1 MMMRRR
7 LIVLGA
13 AVGLIA
19 AGCSHSSTARK
30 PALEIIPSAEQQ
42 PPADTAAQE
51 TSKPK
56 VDQMDANA
64 GSADALAYKAQNY
77 AKQIAP
83 LVEARTSARPGAAP
97 ALTPQTDKVEWLDP
111 ADFRLGAFASTSG
124 SSHPT
129 VPLKPV
135 IVTTPGAANQPV
147 QAANT
152 AGAENP
158 SKGPA
163 GDALAVATP
172 APAPAVSTETKSAS
186 NTSAAISTDA
196 LDQKLSRRAK
206 DFPKDVSAQLE
217 YQLLEFLRD
226 EPTPQLAMLS
236 SLPSEDR
243 ELVSAVLDGLAN
255 FRNAL
260 RADNNML
267 LSRKIKP
274 LLDMSERL
282 RSQADLMI
290 PTIALC
296 RSVTTFGN
304 YEPIEPARFAA
315 DHDHQVIVYCE
326 VANFTS
332 NLNDKQLWETRLN
345 WDMTLFTE
353 AGIPVW
359 SDKTETIVDSARVR
373 RHDFFVRKAITI
385 PKNLSIGRYLL
396 KASLVDSQSNR
407 VAEATTPI
415 VIAAQ
420 NASAGE

>member
-1 MMMRRR
+1 MRRR
-7 LIVLGA
+7 LIVLGT
-13 AVGLIA
+13 AVGMIA
-19 AGCSHSSTARK
+19 AGCSHSSGPRK

-56 VDQMDANA
+56 VDQMDASA
-64 GSADALAYKAQNY
+64 GSADALAYKAQSY

-83 LVEARTSARPGAAP
+83 LVDARTSGRPTPAP
-97 ALTPQTDKVEWLDP
+97 SLTPQTDKVEWLDP

-124 SSHPT
+124 SSHPAA
-129 VPLKPV
+129 PLKPV

-147 QAANT
+147 SSADTVAS
-152 AGAENP
+152 ENP

-172 APAPAVSTETKSAS
+172 APAVPAAATEVKSAS
-186 NTSAAISTDA
+186 NVSATVSTDA

-315 DHDHQVIVYCE
+315 DRDHQVIVYCE

-385 PKNLSIGRYLL
+385 PRNLTIGRYLL

-420 NASAGE
+420 NAQAGE